1 MNDLSF
7 GPQELDIT
15 LYAGDNYKISFEVL
29 SVDNTAYTTTGS
41 WKINFFNKATGT
53 TIDTSPSGIAF
64 SPNINSSQGVTELS
78 ISKTLSQLF
87 NSTASVIYEFY
98 LQHDGREDK
107 YTFLTGDVHTLTK
120 EDTA

>member
-1 MNDLSF
+1 MNNLSF

-15 LYAGDNYKISFEVL
+15 LYAGDNYKISLEVL
-29 SVDNTAYTTTGS
+29 SVNNAVYTTTGS
-41 WKINFFNKATGT
+41 WKINFFNKGTGA
-53 TIDTSPSGIAF
+53 TIDTSPSGVTF
-64 SPNINSSQGVTELS
+64 SPDINSSQGVTELS

-98 LQHDGREDK
+98 LQHDGRGDK

-120 EDTA
+120 EETA